1 VARIEAIELHHRL
14 LVMRRPFVTA
24 VRTAYSMDAV
34 FVEVRD
40 SDGRRGW
47 GEAPTSWRVTG
58 ESVAAVTAAVEGPLS
73 EALMGR
79 RSDDPEAAGAA
90 MDAAVARNN
99 SSRSAL
105 DCALFDLAAQERGT
119 PLWRYLGGSS
129 PLVSSD
135 MTLSALGADGDLDT
149 LLATAAEHLA
159 LGITTLKLKAGGGA
173 DDVAVARALR
183 DAVGHEVA
191 LRIDANQAWDRD
203 EAVRTIRALE
213 DAGVDV
219 ELVEQPVSAD
229 DIDALAAVSAAVD
242 TPIMADESVWTTRQL
257 REVIARRGAE
267 MVNVKLAKA
276 GGLREAR
283 ALVELARRHEV
294 GVVVGCMAES
304 HVGVAA
310 AAALATTGPPQV
322 HDLDGGRW
330 LSQSPVEGG
339 VDYDGAHIT
348 LSPAAGLGIRS
359 LHSTP

>member
-1 VARIEAIELHHRL
+1 
-14 LVMRRPFVTA
+14 
-24 VRTAYSMDAV
+24 
-34 FVEVRD
+34 
-40 SDGRRGW
+40 
-47 GEAPTSWRVTG
+47 
-58 ESVAAVTAAVEGPLS
+58 VAAVTAAVEGPLS

-159 LGITTLKLKAGGGA
+159 LGITTLKVKAGGGA

-257 REVIARRGAE
+257 REVIARRGAD

-283 ALVELARRHEV
+283 ALVELARRHGV

-310 AAALATTGPPQV
+310 AAALATTAPPQV

-339 VDYDGAHIT
+339 VHYDGARIA